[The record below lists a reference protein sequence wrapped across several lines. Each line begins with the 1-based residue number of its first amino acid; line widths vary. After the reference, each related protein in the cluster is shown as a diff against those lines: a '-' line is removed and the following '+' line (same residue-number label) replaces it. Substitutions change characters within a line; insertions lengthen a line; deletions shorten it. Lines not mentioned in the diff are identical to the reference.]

1 MTKRIICT
9 ILALVFCFSFAIS
22 VSAEERNINFVYDEL
37 GCLTPEESTALSDF
51 AWEIYQKTGVG
62 VFFSYLATEDIDTLD
77 TRFFVKGITNYV
89 LMVENETH
97 WYIYL
102 GGKCEE
108 IDPDAEEA
116 LRAAYDA
123 DETYVG
129 GVGAYMDAAM
139 QYFPALPAPTEAVIP
154 EDEEFVY
161 DDAGLLSEAEETAL
175 VDKLTEV
182 SHATNTQIVV
192 ATIESMDGGDIDG
205 FVEYLYDTMGF
216 GYGETHE
223 GVLLLVCMDPREYR
237 ILSNGYAGEA
247 IGPDQ
252 IDSLCDV
259 VEFYLAKGNYAT
271 AFTLFAN
278 ECEGYLEYYQAGSP
292 FNVGKNLAISLVIG
306 IIVGLIVVLIMKSKL
321 KSVRKQ
327 NSAHVYVKPDS
338 MKLTY
343 SRDIFLYRN
352 VTFTKKQERTE
363 SHSSGSGG
371 STRSVGG
378 GSF

>member
-1 MTKRIICT
+1 
-9 ILALVFCFSFAIS
+9 
-22 VSAEERNINFVYDEL
+22 
-37 GCLTPEESTALSDF
+37 
-51 AWEIYQKTGVG
+51 
-62 VFFSYLATEDIDTLD
+62 
-77 TRFFVKGITNYV
+77 
-89 LMVENETH
+89 
-97 WYIYL
+97 
-102 GGKCEE
+102 
-108 IDPDAEEA
+108 
-116 LRAAYDA
+116 
-123 DETYVG
+123 
-129 GVGAYMDAAM
+129 
-139 QYFPALPAPTEAVIP
+139 
-154 EDEEFVY
+154 
-161 DDAGLLSEAEETAL
+161 
-175 VDKLTEV
+175 
-182 SHATNTQIVV
+182 
-192 ATIESMDGGDIDG
+192 
-205 FVEYLYDTMGF
+205 
-216 GYGETHE
+216 
-223 GVLLLVCMDPREYR
+223 MDPREYR